1 MGYLVSGILV
11 FLAWILYKKNGTI
24 AAPEVLFCVEWSFIS
39 FLASLRLFGLY
50 EVSWMTWMIV
60 LAGSLSFLFGISFG
74 KRIIVKYSI
83 NEEREN
89 ADVFLMG
96 KKCFWIFLI
105 IMTIYVLYDF
115 SQTYQY
121 LAAGYSLGQIRE
133 ASVGMSEIAGYNRRT
148 GALAEYIEII
158 VGVMELLVVASGI
171 TYFISDVK
179 KNYKMILGVL
189 FFETLYALTNGG
201 RYGLA
206 YIIIE
211 TLVGYFIYK
220 SIKGQMQISLPKA
233 VKRWMKR
240 ILVFIIS
247 MILIITLMRGAE
259 TSELI
264 QKYYRYICGNM
275 VFLDLHI
282 NKLNEMGYWSFSYAG
297 LYGFWSIILPVLN
310 SLGINYP
317 ETYLETISKVMDTQT
332 FQKIGDNLVTN
343 AFITPFY
350 HIYADFRWVGLV
362 IGMFIFGSI
371 AGNIYKK
378 ARYYADGEHIAYY
391 LILAQMIF
399 KTLQTYPLASK
410 NYVVVLIL
418 IFIVEKKRR
427 YKY

>member
-60 LAGSLSFLFGISFG
+60 LAGSLSFLFGASFG

-83 NEEREN
+83 SEEREN

-133 ASVGMSEIAGYNRRT
+133 ASVGMSEIVGYNRRT

-282 NKLNEMGYWSFSYAG
+282 NKLNEIGYWSFSYAG

-310 SLGINYP
+310 SLGITYP
-317 ETYLETISKVMDTQT
+317 ENYLETITKVMDTQT

>member
-60 LAGSLSFLFGISFG
+60 LVGSVSFLFGISFG
-74 KRIIVKYSI
+74 ERIIVKYSVS
-83 NEEREN
+83 EEREN
-89 ADVFLMG
+89 VDVFLMS

-133 ASVGMSEIAGYNRRT
+133 ASVGMSEIVGYNRRT

-240 ILVFIIS
+240 ILLFIIS

-282 NKLNEMGYWSFSYAG
+282 NKLNEMGYWSVSYAG

-310 SLGINYP
+310 SLGITYP
-317 ETYLETISKVMDTQT
+317 VNYLETITKVMDTQT

-371 AGNIYKK
+371 AGNVYKK

>member
-11 FLAWILYKKNGTI
+11 FLAWILYKKNETI

-50 EVSWMTWMIV
+50 EVSWMTWMIA
-60 LAGSLSFLFGISFG
+60 LAGSLSFLFGASFG

-83 NEEREN
+83 NEEMEN
-89 ADVFLMG
+89 VDVFLMS
-96 KKCFWIFLI
+96 KKCFWFFLI

-133 ASVGMSEIAGYNRRT
+133 ASVGMSEIVGYNRRT

-158 VGVMELLVVASGI
+158 IGVMELLVVASGI

-310 SLGINYP
+310 SLGITYP
-317 ETYLETISKVMDTQT
+317 ENYLETITKVMDTQT

>member
-83 NEEREN
+83 SEEREN

-282 NKLNEMGYWSFSYAG
+282 NKLNEMGYWSLSYAG

-310 SLGINYP
+310 GLGINYP
-317 ETYLETISKVMDTQT
+317 ENYLETITKVMDTQT